1 MHLLAAYLT
10 ARGLDPAMNRA
21 DPEAFLIGKVDDA
34 AERRPGQ
41 GPFAPEEGVAAATLA
56 ADLKRFFRRAA
67 RELAREDPKAAARLE
82 RASAHWLRHTHG
94 SHAVAANVPIE
105 VVQNNLG
112 HASLSTTTIYVTS
125 EKRRRYRE
133 MAKFLGAK

>member
-1 MHLLAAYLT
+1 ML
-10 ARGLDPAMNRA
+10 RDER
-21 DPEAFLIGKVDDA
+21 
-34 AERRPGQ
+34 AERSPSRARVWELTPGS
-41 GPFAPEEGVAAATLA
+41 FHAP
-56 ADLKRFFRRAA
+56 KRFFRRAA
-67 RELAREDPKAAARLE
+67 REFAREDPKAAARFE

-133 MAKFLGAK
+133 MAKFLGAR

>member
-1 MHLLAAYLT
+1 M
-10 ARGLDPAMNRA
+10 
-21 DPEAFLIGKVDDA
+21 
-34 AERRPGQ
+34 
-41 GPFAPEEGVAAATLA
+41 AAATFA

-67 RELAREDPKAAARLE
+67 REITREDPKAATRFE

-94 SHAVAANVPIE
+94 WHAVAANVPIE

-125 EKRRRYRE
+125 EKRRTYRE
-133 MAKFLGAK
+133 MAKLLGAK

>member
-1 MHLLAAYLT
+1 
-10 ARGLDPAMNRA
+10 
-21 DPEAFLIGKVDDA
+21 
-34 AERRPGQ
+34 
-41 GPFAPEEGVAAATLA
+41 VAAATLA

-67 RELAREDPKAAARLE
+67 REIGREDPKAATRFE

-133 MAKFLGAK
+133 MAKFLGGRVGEGFLRLHAWPAPRATPDPGEGARSVATSKLLSTAS

>member
-1 MHLLAAYLT
+1 
-10 ARGLDPAMNRA
+10 
-21 DPEAFLIGKVDDA
+21 VDDA
-34 AERRPGQ
+34 AKRRPGQ
-41 GPFAPEEGVAAATLA
+41 GAFAAEEGVAAATLA
-56 ADLKRFFRRAA
+56 AELKRFFRGVA
-67 RELAREDPKAAARLE
+67 RETKREDPKAAARFE

-133 MAKFLGAK
+133 MARFLRGASVRRALTL

>member
-1 MHLLAAYLT
+1 
-10 ARGLDPAMNRA
+10 
-21 DPEAFLIGKVDDA
+21 
-34 AERRPGQ
+34 
-41 GPFAPEEGVAAATLA
+41 VAV
-56 ADLKRFFRRAA
+56 
-67 RELAREDPKAAARLE
+67 
-82 RASAHWLRHTHG
+82 SLRST
-94 SHAVAANVPIE
+94 AVAANVPIE